1 MESVLLPLTHPLFYS
16 RVASQCL
23 SQLGGNEAVGAVP
36 SRSTAGMGR
45 PPAILRGTM
54 HPSEMETSISGFVCG
69 PPSRHVRFCVCSER
83 FFLSIAV
90 DEMFPKP
97 LSRGYGAPLT
107 FGLGR
112 GGFSGDAGTLP
123 R

>member
-1 MESVLLPLTHPLFYS
+1 MESVLLPLTHPLFYP

-23 SQLGGNEAVGAVP
+23 SQLGGNEAVLFHLAARP
-36 SRSTAGMGR
+36 SWDGR
-45 PPAILRGTM
+45 PLSCVEPCTLRRL
-54 HPSEMETSISGFVCG
+54 ETSISGFVCG

-90 DEMFPKP
+90 DDMFPKP